1 MELGALR
8 EQETDR
14 MLEDRNNNLP
24 LEGLR
29 VIDASTI
36 LAGPMLATY
45 LGDFG
50 AEVIK
55 VEHPS
60 GDPLR
65 KVGREKEGKSL
76 EWKLVSRNKK
86 PITLNL
92 AHATGQELFHRLAST
107 ADVVITS
114 FRPSRLEK
122 WNIKYET
129 LSEHNPGLVMVG
141 ISGFGRDG
149 PYRDRPGFGTLVE
162 AMSGFAAVN
171 GYVDRGPLLPSFAL
185 ADQATALLGA
195 FATMVAIFHRES
207 SSEGKGQFIDLPI
220 YEALMGM
227 LGNQVMEYDQ
237 LGVIPQRMGN
247 RTQFSAPRN
256 LYQTKEGKWVA
267 ISGTSQPIVERIF
280 KAIGREDLIAAPE
293 FKDNRARLANA
304 DKLDAIISEWMTD
317 HTQQEAIDRFL
328 ECEATIAP
336 VYDISDI
343 FADPH
348 FSARGNIARVPDP
361 DFESVR
367 MLNVAPT
374 FSRTPGRIRHVGLEK
389 GAANQT
395 VYQGLGL
402 SLDELQTLRKN
413 GVV

>member
-1 MELGALR
+1 MTEP
-8 EQETDR
+8 ESKD
-14 MLEDRNNNLP
+14 LP
-24 LEGLR
+24 LGGLR

-60 GDPLR
+60 GDGLR

-86 PITLNL
+86 PVTLNL
-92 AHATGQELFHRLAST
+92 AHPDGQKLFHRLAST
-107 ADVVITS
+107 ADVVITN
-114 FRPSRLEK
+114 FRPRTLDK
-122 WNIKYET
+122 WKIKYET
-129 LSEHNPGLVMVG
+129 LSQHNPDLIMVK
-141 ISGFGRDG
+141 ISGFGQEG

-171 GYVDRGPLLPSFAL
+171 GYADRGPLLPSFAL

-195 FATMVAIFHRES
+195 FATMVALFHRENS
-207 SSEGKGQFIDLPI
+207 PEGTGQSIDLPI

-227 LGNQVMEYDQ
+227 LGNQIMEYDQ
-237 LGVIPQRMGN
+237 LGVTPQRLGN

-256 LYQTKEGKWVA
+256 LYQTQDGKWVA

-280 KAIGREDLIAAPE
+280 KAIGREDLIEAPQ
-293 FKDNRARLANA
+293 FKDNRTRLHNA
-304 DKLDAIISEWMTD
+304 DELDAIISKWMIN

-336 VYDISDI
+336 VYNISDI
-343 FADPH
+343 LEDPH
-348 FSARGNIARVPDP
+348 FAARGNIASVPDP
-361 DFESVR
+361 DFGSVR
-367 MLNVAPT
+367 MFNVAPKL
-374 FSRTPGRIRHVGLEK
+374 SRTPGRIRHVGLEK
-389 GAANQT
+389 GAANKA
-395 VYQGLGL
+395 VYEGLGL
-402 SLDELQTLRKN
+402 SPDDMRTLQKN
-413 GVV
+413 GVI